1 MKKIK
6 FTIALISIFAIAFL
20 ANHFLFAGTSIA
32 SLAGILP
39 AVIKADASTINQA
52 VMDTMSK
59 ESPTALGFYT
69 GQNNHSL
76 SFSGGSA
83 TSFIDEPLNT
93 AEFGLRIIN
102 ASATMKTVVLCPAYF
117 STFGNVTENIVY
129 PVLVTEDVVV
139 TVAGQSRTIT
149 VITTNT
155 PTTKNVIVGFMLHD
169 VTQINNRH
177 GVTVDAVIDD
187 GVVLI
192 DGGKNVTVSSLS
204 KGLIQDFL
212 SFVKKNPTRVTEI
225 TVASNNVSQYG
236 RKVTVKRVNPA
247 GDWGEEYIQLTK
259 YFETSQFRT
268 EKIIV
273 DTNAYNLQFDDQTLI
288 LFEVEA
294 AISSTVPTQTDL
306 TMKLGASINDANEL
320 MGLAHTAKKVIAIAQ
335 SGLKGV

>member
-1 MKKIK
+1 MKKFK
-6 FTIALISIFAIAFL
+6 FQIAIIAIFAIAFL
-20 ANHFLFAGTSIA
+20 AHHFLFAASGIA
-32 SLAGILP
+32 SVAMALP
-39 AVIKADASTINQA
+39 VVIKPADSSINQA

-69 GQNNHSL
+69 GQNNHAL
-76 SFSGGSA
+76 SFSGGTAS
-83 TSFIDEPLNT
+83 SFIDEPMNT

-102 ASATMKTVVLCPAYF
+102 ASATMKTIVLCPAYF
-117 STFGNVTENIVY
+117 STFGNVTENFIY
-129 PVLVTEDVVV
+129 PVLVTEDVTV
-139 TVAGQSRTIT
+139 TVGGQPRVIT
-149 VITTNT
+149 VISSNT
-155 PTTKNVIVGFMLHD
+155 PTTKNIIVGFMLHD
-169 VTQINNRH
+169 VTAINANH
-177 GVTVDAVIDD
+177 GVRVDAVIDD
-187 GVVLI
+187 DIVLI
-192 DGGKNVTVSSLS
+192 DGGKNLTVSSLS

-212 SFVKKNPTRVTEI
+212 NFIKKNPTRVTEI

-236 RKVTVKRVNPA
+236 RKMTVKRVNPA

-288 LFEVEA
+288 IFEIEA
-294 AISSTVPTQTDL
+294 AISPSVPTQTDL
-306 TMKLGASINDANEL
+306 TMKLGATINDANEL